1 MKQQNKQQVY
11 SRDRGRSYGQARGS
25 FGGNDTVSLPSA
37 VLVQYYKDKD
47 KKVLDV
53 DLLDEKAKERA
64 LSFKQLKPTQM
75 RRFYDEI
82 KAIERKIMAGKD
94 IDECEKNFNRD
105 RALIVMLKAKA
116 VYAEKRGV
124 SPREF
129 TQFVFDHVGSVHDLK
144 DFKGFVKAF
153 EAVVAFHKFFAPE
166 R

>member
-1 MKQQNKQQVY
+1 MQQQNKQQGY
-11 SRDRGRSYGQARGS
+11 PRDRGRSYGQTKGP
-25 FGGNDTVSLPSA
+25 FGGNGMVSLPNP
-37 VLVQYYKDKD
+37 VFVKYYKDEE
-47 KKVLDV
+47 KKILDA

-64 LSFKQLKPTQM
+64 ISFKQLKPTQM

-82 KAIERKIMAGKD
+82 KAIERKIMTGKD
-94 IDECEKNFNRD
+94 IEECEENFKRD

-129 TQFVFDHVGSVHDLK
+129 TQFVFDHVGSVQDLK